1 MESPSDTLVFF
12 IGCGLIR
19 HLCLRSPSDTADA
32 KRDVEFVPE
41 QAFPDHRIQPKPEM
55 DVEFVSGS
63 KISAHRIQ
71 PMPEKDGKLE

>member
-1 MESPSDTLVFF
+1 
-12 IGCGLIR
+12 
-19 HLCLRSPSDTADA
+19 
-32 KRDVEFVPE
+32 VPE